1 MEIQISINDETSGPY
16 TLEQVQE
23 MLANGDITAE
33 AYAWYEGCEDW
44 ITIAEIPGID
54 ETGEEEAATEE
65 ADSTEAIEEAEI
77 EEANSAEVIEEETEI
92 EEADSAEVIEEEIEE
107 ADSAEVIEEETEIE
121 EADTTE
127 VIEEEA
133 EGDLFVWPEG
143 AEDWSGPHT
152 ITKVSEMLAGGELTE
167 SDFAAFEGSSEGAT
181 IADIPGWAELSTVTE
196 EEPSEVEEE
205 EEEPAEAEEAETQV
219 PVKKLGG
226 LKSKGAAKSGFGKS
240 SGLKKGASGFG
251 SKKSTVGAVKKGA
264 SGFGAKKSAGGAA
277 KKGAAKKAV
286 KAASKTAA
294 VAEGEISDKGFT
306 GIYILACLLGYLGV
320 HRFMAGKIGTGVAM
334 LLTIGGVGIWALIDV
349 IMIGLG
355 NFKDKEGRP
364 IVTPPDENMSD
375 KNLGVIL
382 VLFLFLGFF
391 GIHRFMAGKIGTGV
405 LFLLT
410 LGGLG
415 IWALIDLITMAS
427 GNFKDKEGRPI
438 RHIL

>member
-1 MEIQISINDETSGPY
+1 MEIQISVNDETSGPY
-16 TLEQVQE
+16 TLEQIQE
-23 MLANGDITAE
+23 MLANGDVTPE
-33 AYAWYEGCEDW
+33 AYAWFEGCEDW

-54 ETGEEEAATEE
+54 ETGEEEVATAEVE
-65 ADSTEAIEEAEI
+65 STEAIEEEVEIDAEK
-77 EEANSAEVIEEETEI
+77 
-92 EEADSAEVIEEEIEE
+92 
-107 ADSAEVIEEETEIE
+107 
-121 EADTTE
+121 
-127 VIEEEA
+127 

-152 ITKVSEMLAGGELTE
+152 LAKVHEMLAGGEITE

-181 IADIPGWAELSTVTE
+181 VADIPGWAELSTATE
-196 EEPSEVEEE
+196 EAPIATED
-205 EEEPAEAEEAETQV
+205 EEPVEAEEAENQK

-226 LKSKGAAKSGFGKS
+226 LKSKGSLKKG
-240 SGLKKGASGFG
+240 GLAKKGASGFG
-251 SKKSTVGAVKKGA
+251 SKKG
-264 SGFGAKKSAGGAA
+264 AGGVA
-277 KKGAAKKAV
+277 KKGAAKSGKAV
-286 KAASKTAA
+286 KKVAKAKSAAPT
-294 VAEGEISDKGFT
+294 VDGGEISDKGFT

-334 LLTIGGVGIWALIDV
+334 LLTLGGLGIWSLIDI

-391 GIHRFMAGKIGTGV
+391 AIHRFMAGKIGTGV

-415 IWALIDLITMAS
+415 IWALIDLFTMAS
-427 GNFKDKEGRPI
+427 GNFKDKEGRVI
-438 RHIL
+438 RHIS

>member
-65 ADSTEAIEEAEI
+65 ADSTEVIEEEAEI
-77 EEANSAEVIEEETEI
+77 EEA
-92 EEADSAEVIEEEIEE
+92 DS
-107 ADSAEVIEEETEIE
+107 
-121 EADTTE
+121 TE
-127 VIEEEA
+127 VIGEEA

-181 IADIPGWAELSTVTE
+181 IADIPGLAELSTETE
-196 EEPSEVEEE
+196 EEPSEAEED
-205 EEEPAEAEEAETQV
+205 EPAEAEEAENQV

-226 LKSKGAAKSGFGKS
+226 IKKGAAKSGFGKS
-240 SGLKKGASGFG
+240 SGFKKGASGFG
-251 SKKSTVGAVKKGA
+251 AKKGA

-286 KAASKTAA
+286 KAASKTVAATTPTA
-294 VAEGEISDKGFT
+294 VAEGEISEKGFT
-306 GIYILACLLGYLGV
+306 AIYILACFFGYLGV
-320 HRFMAGKIGTGVAM
+320 HRFMAGKKGTGVAM
-334 LLTIGGVGIWALIDV
+334 LLTLGGLGIWQIIDIVMLAL
-349 IMIGLG
+349 GK
-355 NFKDKEGRP
+355 FKDKEGRP
-364 IVTPPDENMSD
+364 IVTQPVEEMSD
-375 KNLGVIL
+375 KNLGLIL
-382 VLFLFLGFF
+382 LLFHLFGWT
-391 GIHRFMAGKIGTGV
+391 GIHRFMTGKVLTGV

-410 LGGLG
+410 VGGVLIWG
-415 IWALIDLITMAS
+415 IIDWISMAK
-427 GNFKDKEGRPI
+427 GNFKDKEGRVI
-438 RHIL
+438 RHIS

>member
-44 ITIAEIPGID
+44 ITIAQIPGID
-54 ETGEEEAATEE
+54 ETGEEEVATEE
-65 ADSTEAIEEAEI
+65 ADS
-77 EEANSAEVIEEETEI
+77 
-92 EEADSAEVIEEEIEE
+92 
-107 ADSAEVIEEETEIE
+107 
-121 EADTTE
+121 TE

-181 IADIPGWAELSTVTE
+181 IADIPGLAELSTETE
-196 EEPSEVEEE
+196 EEPSEAEQD
-205 EEEPAEAEEAETQV
+205 EPAEAEEAENQV

-226 LKSKGAAKSGFGKS
+226 IKKGAAKSGFGKS
-240 SGLKKGASGFG
+240 SGF
-251 SKKSTVGAVKKGA
+251 KKGA
-264 SGFGAKKSAGGAA
+264 SGFGAKKGAAGFGAKKGASGVA
-277 KKGAAKKAV
+277 KKGAAKSGKTV
-286 KAASKTAA
+286 KKVAKNAAPTVDA
-294 VAEGEISDKGFT
+294 GEISDKGFT

-334 LLTIGGVGIWALIDV
+334 LLTLGGLGIWSLIDI

-382 VLFLFLGFF
+382 VLFLFLGIF

-415 IWALIDLITMAS
+415 IWALIDLFTMAS
-427 GNFKDKEGRPI
+427 GNFKDKEGQVI
-438 RHIL
+438 RHIS

>member
-181 IADIPGWAELSTVTE
+181 IADIPGLAELSTETE
-196 EEPSEVEEE
+196 EEPSEAEED
-205 EEEPAEAEEAETQV
+205 EPAEAEEAENQV

-226 LKSKGAAKSGFGKS
+226 IKKGAAKSGFGKS
-240 SGLKKGASGFG
+240 SGF
-251 SKKSTVGAVKKGA
+251 KKGA
-264 SGFGAKKSAGGAA
+264 SGFGAKKGASGFGAKKTAGGAV
-277 KKGAAKKAV
+277 KKSATKSGGTTKKATKV
-286 KAASKTAA
+286 AKSAAPA
-294 VAEGEISDKGFT
+294 VDAGEISDKGFT

-334 LLTIGGVGIWALIDV
+334 LLTLGGLGIWSLIDI

-427 GNFKDKEGRPI
+427 GNFKDKEGRLI
-438 RHIL
+438 RHIS

>member
-54 ETGEEEAATEE
+54 ETGEEEAATE
-65 ADSTEAIEEAEI
+65 AAT
-77 EEANSAEVIEEETEI
+77 
-92 EEADSAEVIEEEIEE
+92 EEADS
-107 ADSAEVIEEETEIE
+107 
-121 EADTTE
+121 TE

-181 IADIPGWAELSTVTE
+181 IADIPGLAELSTETE
-196 EEPSEVEEE
+196 EEPSEAEQD
-205 EEEPAEAEEAETQV
+205 EPAEAEEAENQV

-226 LKSKGAAKSGFGKS
+226 IKKGAAKSGFGKS
-240 SGLKKGASGFG
+240 SGF
-251 SKKSTVGAVKKGA
+251 KKGA
-264 SGFGAKKSAGGAA
+264 SGFGAKKSASGFGAKKGASGVA
-277 KKGAAKKAV
+277 KKGAAKSGKTV
-286 KAASKTAA
+286 KKVAKNAAPTVDA
-294 VAEGEISDKGFT
+294 GEISDKGFT

-334 LLTIGGVGIWALIDV
+334 LLTLGGLGIWSLIDI

-364 IVTPPDENMSD
+364 TVTPPDENMSD

-382 VLFLFLGFF
+382 VLFL
-391 GIHRFMAGKIGTGV
+391 
-405 LFLLT
+405 
-410 LGGLG
+410 
-415 IWALIDLITMAS
+415 
-427 GNFKDKEGRPI
+427 
-438 RHIL
+438 

>member
-65 ADSTEAIEEAEI
+65 ADSTEAIEE
-77 EEANSAEVIEEETEI
+77 EAEI
-92 EEADSAEVIEEEIEE
+92 EEADS
-107 ADSAEVIEEETEIE
+107 
-121 EADTTE
+121 TE

-181 IADIPGWAELSTVTE
+181 IADIPGLAELSTETE
-196 EEPSEVEEE
+196 EEPSEAEED
-205 EEEPAEAEEAETQV
+205 EPAEAEEAENQV

-226 LKSKGAAKSGFGKS
+226 IKKGAAKSGFGKS
-240 SGLKKGASGFG
+240 SGFKKGASGFG
-251 SKKSTVGAVKKGA
+251 AKKGA
-264 SGFGAKKSAGGAA
+264 SGFGAKKSAGGAT
-277 KKGAAKKAV
+277 KKGVAKKAV
-286 KAASKTAA
+286 KAASKTVAA
-294 VAEGEISDKGFT
+294 TTPTAVTEGEISEKGFT
-306 GIYILACLLGYLGV
+306 KIYILACFLGYLGV
-320 HRFMAGKIGTGVAM
+320 HRFMAGKIGTGFAM
-334 LLTIGGVGIWALIDV
+334 ALTLGGLGIWQIIDIVMLAL
-349 IMIGLG
+349 GK
-355 NFKDKEGRP
+355 FKDKEGRP
-364 IVTPPDENMSD
+364 IVTQPVEEMSD
-375 KNLGVIL
+375 KNLGLIL
-382 VLFLFLGFF
+382 LLFHLFGWTGF
-391 GIHRFMAGKIGTGV
+391 HRFTTGKALTGV

-410 LGGLG
+410 VGGVLIWG
-415 IWALIDLITMAS
+415 IIDWISMAK
-427 GNFKDKEGRPI
+427 GNFKDKEGRVI
-438 RHIL
+438 RHIS